1 MIYEQYFSTEWE
13 SLDRDEA
20 MVRAFVLGIAAVRE
34 GDIEANREELD
45 RLREASN
52 RAFVEMAYKAGK
64 RECMDIDEEAEAD
77 SPDPEPDGEFSTDTS
92 EILSELVA
100 ERPEPPDRDDR
111 DTESGERGERRAR
124 SRVDIP
130 AMLDEYDVLDSRPR
144 DDREKLGLP
153 EFLEK

>member
-1 MIYEQYFSTEWE
+1 MIYEQYFSAEWE

-20 MVRAFVLGIAAVRE
+20 MVRAFVLGIAEVRE
-34 GDIEANREELD
+34 GDVEANREELD

-64 RECMDIDEEAEAD
+64 RECMDIDEEAGTDTAD
-77 SPDPEPDGEFSTDTS
+77 SEVDDEFSTKTS

-100 ERPEPPDRDDR
+100 ERPETPDRDDR
-111 DTESGERGERRAR
+111 DGETGEHGEKRVR

-130 AMLDEYDVLDSRPR
+130 AMLDEYDVLESRPG
-144 DDREKLGLP
+144 DDREKLGVP
-153 EFLEK
+153 DFLKK